1 MSDKLSKRYFMF
13 LIIISSKQRSFSS
26 GTQTST
32 FLKSQW
38 REEESFRVVIQ
49 VLSEQDGDV
58 SVREVRIG
66 VDRL

>member
-32 FLKSQW
+32 FLKGQW

-66 VDRL
+66 VGRL